1 MDVTKG
7 FVEARK
13 VIGIEV
19 LDHLI
24 VYEENFVSLKEK
36 RGICNRDATMK
47 YSKVMMYGGMGKHS
61 FDKMDSGL
69 LKVGNG
75 IRQILKEIIYAK
87 TNIN

>member
-36 RGICNRDATMK
+36 GAYVT
-47 YSKVMMYGGMGKHS
+47 GM
-61 FDKMDSGL
+61 
-69 LKVGNG
+69 
-75 IRQILKEIIYAK
+75 QP
-87 TNIN
+87 